1 MLSTIAIAVI
11 ASSTSIML
19 GDHSLPANTNT
30 AKSPVKTTVHQEPS
44 RPSVTLASNS
54 TPTPPPAP
62 EAPQMVTVQPGDYL
76 EKIAQANNTTALRIF
91 YANTD
96 IADPNVIHPNQQLRI
111 PKADEALE
119 PRAVPVPA
127 PAPVPTPAPV
137 AAAPV
142 ARQSA
147 PVSTPALS
155 VAGGSVWDS
164 LAACESGGNWAI
176 NTGNGYYG
184 GLQFSLSSW
193 RAVGGSGLP
202 SQASREEQI
211 LRGQMLQSRG
221 GWGNWPACSAKLGL
235 R

>member
-1 MLSTIAIAVI
+1 MLSTIAIAAIVG
-11 ASSTSIML
+11 STSIML
-19 GDHSLPANTNT
+19 GDHSLQTNTNVSK
-30 AKSPVKTTVHQEPS
+30 APVKTSAYHEPS
-44 RPSVTLASNS
+44 RPSVSLASNV
-54 TPTPPPAP
+54 TPTPAPAP
-62 EAPQMVTVQPGDYL
+62 EAPQMVTVQSGDYL

-91 YANTD
+91 YANTN
-96 IADPNVIHPNQQLRI
+96 IADPNVIYPNQQLRI
-111 PKADEALE
+111 PKPEEQLE
-119 PRAVPVPA
+119 PRSLPVSAPA
-127 PAPVPTPAPV
+127 PAPVAAAP
-137 AAAPV
+137 APV

-147 PVSTPALS
+147 PAPVSPPAPA

-193 RAVGGSGLP
+193 RGVGGSGLP

-211 LRGQMLQSRG
+211 MRGQMLQSRG
-221 GWGNWPACSAKLGL
+221 GWGHWPACSAKLGL